1 MVKIYF
7 VGIKANRFYDR
18 IRILDTDC
26 KDLFFES
33 LLPPEHWQWALESIF
48 NQNISFH
55 LTYSKYIIC
64 SSVPVQHHYLLL
76 SNL

>member
-33 LLPPEHWQWALESIF
+33 LLPPEH
-48 NQNISFH
+48 
-55 LTYSKYIIC
+55 
-64 SSVPVQHHYLLL
+64 
-76 SNL
+76 